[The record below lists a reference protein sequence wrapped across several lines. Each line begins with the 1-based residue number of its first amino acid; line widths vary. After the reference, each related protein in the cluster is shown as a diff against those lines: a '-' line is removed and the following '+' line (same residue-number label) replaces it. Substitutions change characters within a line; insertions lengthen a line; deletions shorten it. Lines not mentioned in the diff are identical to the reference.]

1 MHSYPTVPTLSA
13 LALAISLVSGQAL
26 ANEDVFGSAEPSD
39 DLFGGSA
46 LISGTVSTDLN
57 LAEDMLTG
65 ADALNWSGDFQ
76 WETASIMIDQQDVSH
91 DRQVTSQLSG
101 NLKLDARPDVDY
113 RVLVNLDYSADQ
125 EGTSGSLR
133 EAFADFDLDN
143 KIFVRAGQQTLQWGV
158 GYFFSPADTLSQD
171 KIAANDPDQDRV
183 GTLAAKVHK
192 PVDTA
197 NYYGYLIPDDQAND
211 YTVAL
216 KGEWLLNGQEWGL
229 GAIKHANDEV
239 NLVVTGSIPTKI
251 GDFFTEY
258 SASLGETSVGINA
271 DNTTFDRSDEL
282 LHQFTAGVRA
292 SQDFGTSSSISL
304 TGQYYYNGLGYTEA
318 TWSNLPVTWKTLTQ
332 DSELPDQLSQ
342 QLAAVMIR
350 LDEPFGRPLAL
361 SVLALSSL
369 TDDSTMVDSSLTL
382 TPNDY
387 MSTALTVTSMFGDAG
402 SEYAGQGE
410 LNRYKVSLTL
420 GGQSF

>member
-1 MHSYPTVPTLSA
+1 MHSYPKVPTLSA
-13 LALAISLVSGQAL
+13 LALAISLVTSQAL
-26 ANEDVFGSAEPSD
+26 ANDDVFGSAEPSD
-39 DLFGGSA
+39 DLFGGAA
-46 LISGTVSTDLN
+46 LVSGTVSTDLN

-76 WETASIMIDQQDVSH
+76 WETATILVEQADKSH

-125 EGTSGSLR
+125 DGTSGSLR

-183 GTLAAKVHK
+183 GTLAAKIHK

-197 NYYGYLIPDDQAND
+197 NYYGYLIPDDQANN

-271 DNTTFDRSDEL
+271 DNTTFDRTDAL
-282 LHQFTAGVRA
+282 LHQLTVGVRA
-292 SQDFGTSSSISL
+292 SQDIGASSSLSL
-304 TGQYYYNGLGYTEA
+304 TGQYYYNGLGYTDD
-318 TWSNLPVTWKTLTQ
+318 TWSTLPQTT
-332 DSELPDQLSQ
+332 DFPDEKSQ
-342 QLAAVMIR
+342 QMAAVMIR
-350 LDEPFGRPLAL
+350 VEEPFSRPLTV
-361 SVLALSSL
+361 SVLALSNL
-369 TDDSTMVDSSLTL
+369 TDGFTTVDSSLTL
-382 TPNDY
+382 NPNDY
-387 MSTALTVTSMFGDAG
+387 MSMALTVTSKFGDNARQ
-402 SEYAGQGE
+402 SATD
-410 LNRYKVSLTL
+410 YKVSLTL
-420 GGQSF
+420 GSQSF